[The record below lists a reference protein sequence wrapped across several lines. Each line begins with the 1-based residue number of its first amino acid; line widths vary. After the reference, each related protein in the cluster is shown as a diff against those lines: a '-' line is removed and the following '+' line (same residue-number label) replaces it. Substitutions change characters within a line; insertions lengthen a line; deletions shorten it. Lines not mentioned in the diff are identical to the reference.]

1 MKIVQGQISEDRQ
14 EPLRL
19 IECPNCQ
26 EPMSYRVVENLYTYF
41 NYDKEKK
48 LFYKHVDGTYEKRY
62 YECLD
67 CGDTYDAFTVER
79 EQL

>member
-1 MKIVQGQISEDRQ
+1 
-14 EPLRL
+14 
-19 IECPNCQ
+19 
-26 EPMSYRVVENLYTYF
+26 MSYRVVENLYTYF